1 MCIAILNTKGTTLKR
16 KTLNNCW
23 ENNGDGAG
31 ILYIDNYN
39 QLQTFKTLDSFD
51 EFYENYISIK
61 QTFGSRNILL
71 HFRISTH
78 GTINKENCHP
88 FIVDDNVGFIH
99 NGMISNVPDSV
110 QYSDTNMLNRTLLQ
124 KLKPGFDQDD
134 DALDFLMSLI
144 GNGNKLVFLNKDNDW
159 SIVNESAGHWHLGC
173 WFSNDSYKQVNNWYD
188 FGGVKKKKKSSRVGF
203 SPQYNH
209 SDFYFD
215 SAYND
220 GYGTATLDTTKEGLS
235 YDDDYGSDLLCQD
248 CDTRL
253 YGMNETDRGTCDY
266 CDRYNTDEKNMSKE
280 KSKYSQCDCCNWHD
294 GEFKQEWDA
303 YVCDDCLD
311 ALNGDSLGA

>member
-1 MCIAILNTKGTTLKR
+1 MCIAILNTKGTTLK
-16 KTLNNCW
+16 KQLLNNCW

-61 QTFGSRNILL
+61 QTFGKRNILL

-78 GTINKENCHP
+78 GVINRDNCHP

-99 NGMISNVPDSV
+99 NGMISSVPGSA

-134 DALDFLMSLI
+134 DVLDFLMELI
-144 GNGNKLVFLNKDNDW
+144 GTGNKLVFLNKENEW
-159 SIVNESAGHWHLGC
+159 SIVNETAGHWNLGC

-188 FGGVKKKKKSSRVGF
+188 FGGVKKQKKGSRVGF

-220 GYGTATLDTTKEGLS
+220 GYGTATLDTV
-235 YDDDYGSDLLCQD
+235 DDGFSDLVCQD

-253 YGMNETDRGTCDY
+253 YGMNETDRGTCDF
-266 CDRYNTDEKNMSKE
+266 CDRYEKDEKKMKKE
-280 KSKYSQCDCCNWHD
+280 RESMCDSCNWHD
-294 GEFKQEWDA
+294 GEYKQEWDA
-303 YVCDDCLD
+303 HICDECMD
-311 ALNGDSLGA
+311 ALNGELGA